1 MTKKESFQKEF
12 EDHVKEGLTAFPKF
26 LSSKYIYDDAGDKLF
41 QQIMG
46 LPEYYLTDAEYN
58 IIDNFKDEI
67 SAPFQT
73 DAGFD
78 LIELGAG
85 DGKKTKL
92 LLEQLYKD
100 QVTFTYIPIDISQHS
115 IDSLTDHL
123 KNDFPEMDVQGVQGT
138 YFKVLKDLAQ
148 YNERPK
154 LILVLGS
161 NIGNL
166 KHPAAIDFL
175 RQLQQ
180 LMSDKDG
187 LFMGFDQKKDP
198 ITIQNAYADRTGVT
212 QEFNR
217 NLLHRLNREMQA
229 NFKVDLF
236 DHWESYDPETGTAKS
251 FLIATEACEV
261 ELQKLDLSIS
271 FKAWETIHTEIS
283 QKYDDD
289 IVNWLAQEAGL
300 TIKAVYEDDKKLFK
314 NYSFTR
320 KEF

>member
-1 MTKKESFQKEF
+1 
-12 EDHVKEGLTAFPKF
+12 
-26 LSSKYIYDDAGDKLF
+26 
-41 QQIMG
+41 
-46 LPEYYLTDAEYN
+46 LTDR
-58 IIDNFKDEI
+58 
-67 SAPFQT
+67 
-73 DAGFD
+73 
-78 LIELGAG
+78 
-85 DGKKTKL
+85 
-92 LLEQLYKD
+92 
-100 QVTFTYIPIDISQHS
+100 
-115 IDSLTDHL
+115 L